1 MKKNFTPKEKHP
13 LPLIYNYMEMIK
25 NKEREKSIANTTI
38 ASEKYQTDFYTPS
51 KPYKFLVRFL

>member
-13 LPLIYNYMEMIK
+13 LPLIYDYMEIVK
-25 NKEREKSIANTTI
+25 NREKEKTAINTTLV
-38 ASEKYQTDFYTPS
+38 SEKYQTDFYAKS

>member
-13 LPLIYNYMEMIK
+13 LPLIYNYMEMIH
-25 NKEREKSIANTTI
+25 NKESMKLTVNTTV
-38 ASEKYQTDFYTPS
+38 SSKKYQTDFYAKS